1 MKRIYD
7 IVDTGGFKPG
17 ETPAD
22 LKMVVEALPRGIRV
36 EIQDLEGNVL
46 SEGGADVPTL
56 IAIGKASL
64 LGMPVRVQSENNSRQ

>member
-1 MKRIYD
+1 MKRVYD

-17 ETPAD
+17 DTPAD
-22 LKMVVEALPRGIRV
+22 LKMVVESLPRGIRV

-56 IAIGKASL
+56 IGIGKASL
-64 LGMPVRVQSENNSRQ
+64 LGLPVRVESENNSRP

>member
-1 MKRIYD
+1 MRRVYD

-17 ETPAD
+17 DTPAD

-56 IAIGKASL
+56 IGFGKASL
-64 LGMPVRVQSENNSRQ
+64 LGMPVRVESENNSRP